1 MINIVE
7 NPSNPSHLEWEKN
20 KNRKKIQPIKSWKI
34 LFLCHNKTCILVL
47 KKKKNSNYNGC
58 ISSCLPSNPFKE
70 FDLSKHHMKKDTVEK
85 LTFQSFFTLQS
96 ILKKYKIY

>member
-47 KKKKNSNYNGC
+47 KKKKKIAITMDVY
-58 ISSCLPSNPFKE
+58 
-70 FDLSKHHMKKDTVEK
+70 HHAYLVTH
-85 LTFQSFFTLQS
+85 
-96 ILKKYKIY
+96 LKSLI